1 VRVGKWKLHLPH
13 TYRSYEN
20 IVPAAVDGKPS
31 KYNQG
36 KVEWALYDLEA
47 DEGERNDVSATHP
60 QVVAELKAFAE
71 AERKRMDESK
81 RPVGR
86 VGN

>member
-1 VRVGKWKLHLPH
+1 MRVGKWKLHLPH
-13 TYRSYEN
+13 AYRSYEN
-20 IVPAAVDGKPS
+20 LVPAAVDGKPS
-31 KYNQG
+31 AYKQG

-47 DEGERNDVSATHP
+47 DEGERNDVSATQP